1 MPDRPTH
8 EEQEPVLPHQEADDA
23 PGPVPAS
30 SAGGRSKAPVEHTGL
45 RRDWRRQA
53 CVCGLSWLYLFLFLG
68 MWGTHSSW
76 PVPAALL
83 MFLALGMALLSPIAM
98 IVTAVRL
105 SRAETPPGA
114 EPDAALFEL
123 TISVLALFMPIL
135 IVVML

>member
-8 EEQEPVLPHQEADDA
+8 QEQAPVLPHQEADDA

-30 SAGGRSKAPVEHTGL
+30 RAEGLSKSRPDHTVL
-45 RRDWRRQA
+45 RRAWRRQA
-53 CVCGLSWLYLFLFLG
+53 CVCGLSWLYLFLFLA

-105 SRAETPPGA
+105 SRAETPPSA

-123 TISVLALFMPIL
+123 TLSVLALFMPVL